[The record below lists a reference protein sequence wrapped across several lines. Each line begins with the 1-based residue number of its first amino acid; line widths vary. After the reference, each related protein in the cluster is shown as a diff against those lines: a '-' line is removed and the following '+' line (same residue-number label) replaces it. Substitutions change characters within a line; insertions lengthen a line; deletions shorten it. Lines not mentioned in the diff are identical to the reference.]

1 MKTIEINNLTKY
13 YGKTLGIR
21 DVSFSI
27 DHGEIFGFIGPN
39 GAGKSTTI
47 RTLLNLI
54 FPTSGSAKIFGLDI
68 IKDSPEIKMRTGY
81 LPAEGNYYHEMS
93 VRELFDYS
101 VSFFLIEDYHSRLNY
116 LAGAFDL
123 DLKRNIRDLSTGNK
137 KKVSII
143 QSLLHSPELLILDE
157 PTSGLDPLVQ
167 STFYEILREE
177 NRSGATIF
185 FSSHVLS
192 EVQKICSRVGI
203 IRNGEI
209 IKVESIDNLRKNL
222 LKRIRIVFKNGL
234 PEDFDPPGAINNEK
248 NSNSAHFMFEGDLN
262 ELITYINN
270 FEIENLL
277 IEDPTLEEI
286 FLHFYED

>member
-13 YGKTLGIR
+13 YGKTLGIK
-21 DVSFSI
+21 DVNFSI
-27 DHGEIFGFIGPN
+27 EQGEIFGFIGPN

-54 FPTSGSAKIFGLDI
+54 FPTSGSASIFGLDI
-68 IKDSPEIKMRTGY
+68 IKDSPEIKKRTGY
-81 LPAEGNYYHEMS
+81 LPAEGNYYHEMT

-101 VSFFLIEDYHSRLNY
+101 ASFFDIANYQARLNY
-116 LAGAFDL
+116 LAEAFDL
-123 DLKRNIRDLSTGNK
+123 DLIRNIRDLSTGNK
-137 KKVSII
+137 KKVSIV
-143 QSLLHSPELLILDE
+143 QSLLHSPKLLILDE

-167 STFYEILREE
+167 SAFYEILREE
-177 NRSGATIF
+177 NNRGATIF
-185 FSSHVLS
+185 LSSHVLS

-209 IKVESIDNLRKNL
+209 IKVESIDNLKKNL

-234 PEDFDPPGAINNEK
+234 PGEFDPPGAIKSEK
-248 NSNSAHFMFEGDLN
+248 NENSAQFMFEGDLN
-262 ELITYINN
+262 ELLAYISN

-286 FLHFYED
+286 FLHFYEN